1 MSGSRLLRCD
11 RQSQGSTSQPVC
23 RQGSRSTIKHSDEQL
38 AAAADLLA
46 DGATTAEA
54 ARILAEQF
62 GVSLR
67 TGQRIVSA
75 VSCDMSDTV
84 PECDTASTDYLALAL
99 QSMAQAVRAA
109 AQAGDHDALAARS
122 EQLAGMI
129 AKTKVRF
136 AP

>member
-1 MSGSRLLRCD
+1 M
-11 RQSQGSTSQPVC
+11 
-23 RQGSRSTIKHSDEQL
+23 KHSEEQL

-54 ARILAEQF
+54 ARAIADQF
-62 GVSLR
+62 GVSVR
-67 TGQRIVSA
+67 TGERVVSA
-75 VSCDMSDTV
+75 VSRDMSDTD
-84 PECDTASTDYLALAL
+84 PPADTASTDYLALAL
-99 QSMAQAVRAA
+99 QSMATAVRAA
-109 AQAGDHDALAARS
+109 QAAGDHDALAARS